1 MFDDLIKYST
11 ITFKTLRSTKIE
23 EFEVI
28 IFDVSINLH
37 RKAAVIVAG
46 EFQ

>member
-1 MFDDLIKYST
+1 MLDDLINN
-11 ITFKTLRSTKIE
+11 FKRPIKALRSTKIE

-28 IFDVSINLH
+28 IFEISINFH